1 MAAEFC
7 TFQHIVQ
14 DGSNDGDYDIYVY
27 DGEWLGYD
35 YNVHLYQDI
44 RRK

>member
-14 DGSNDGDYDIYVY
+14 DDSNDGDYDV
-27 DGEWLGYD
+27 EWLGYD